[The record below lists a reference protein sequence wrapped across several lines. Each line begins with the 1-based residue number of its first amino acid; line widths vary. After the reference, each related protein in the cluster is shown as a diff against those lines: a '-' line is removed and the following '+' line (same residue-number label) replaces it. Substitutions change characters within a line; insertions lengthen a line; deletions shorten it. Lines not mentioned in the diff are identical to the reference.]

1 MGRGLPQRLRQAPRR
16 RVVVVA
22 GLVLL
27 LVVAAG
33 LVLLRWPRGGPLDD
47 AAAATPAEA
56 LRLSFTDWAA
66 IRERLDPG
74 PLRDQEAMAEFVSRG
89 YDTDLTASSSIEGSA
104 WALQD
109 NFGFGP
115 ANLAWEALAQGRSGS
130 SVALAMEE
138 DVDFD
143 ELADRLRDLG
153 FAEPEGERVVW
164 DGGIDLVSGI
174 DPTITPQFQYV
185 ALLPD
190 QGLVVASDS
199 RAYAATAARAA
210 QGESSSLR
218 DVDGVED
225 LLASAGEPASAG
237 LWAGDFACEDL
248 SMAAAGPEEQ
258 QQADRLVA
266 EAGGVA
272 PLSGLLVGM
281 AADRRLEI
289 VLGFES
295 DEQARDDLEPR
306 ARLAVGEAVG
316 RAGSYPELAEL
327 TRSRTE
333 GATVVLDLRPIRDEG
348 FVLSELNAAPVL
360 LATC

>member
-1 MGRGLPQRLRQAPRR
+1 MRRWLGSRWRAAGRG
-16 RVVVVA
+16 RVLVA
-22 GLVLL
+22 GGLVLL
-27 LVVAAG
+27 LVLVG
-33 LVLLRWPRGGPLDD
+33 LVVWRWPRGGPLED
-47 AAAATPAEA
+47 AAAATPAAA

-66 IRERLDPG
+66 LRQRLDPG
-74 PLRDQEAMAEFVSRG
+74 PLRQEEAMAEFVSRA

-109 NFGFGP
+109 RFGFGP
-115 ANLAWEALAQGRSGS
+115 ANLAWEALAQGRDGS
-130 SVALAMEE
+130 SVALALED

-143 ELADRLRDLG
+143 DLAERLRDLG
-153 FAEPEGERVVW
+153 FTEPTGEDVVW

-190 QGLVVASDS
+190 EGLVVASDT
-199 RAYAATAARAA
+199 RDYARTAARAA
-210 QGESSSLR
+210 LGEADTLL
-218 DVDGVED
+218 DVEGVPD
-225 LLASAGEPASAG
+225 LLDSAGEPASAG

-248 SMAAAGPEEQ
+248 SMSSAAPEDQ
-258 QQADRLVA
+258 QRAERLVE

-272 PLSGLLVGM
+272 PLSGLLIAM
-281 AADRRLEI
+281 APDRRVEV

-295 DEQARDDLEPR
+295 GDQARDDLR
-306 ARLAVGEAVG
+306 ARATLAVGEAVG
-316 RAGSYPELAEL
+316 RGASYPELAEL

-333 GATVVLDLRPIRDEG
+333 GSTVVLDLRPVQAEG

>member
-1 MGRGLPQRLRQAPRR
+1 MRRGLAQRLRAAGRWR
-16 RVVVVA
+16 ILVAA

-27 LVVAAG
+27 LVVAG
-33 LVLLRWPRGGPLDD
+33 LVLWRWPRGGPLAD
-47 AAAATPAEA
+47 AVAATPAQA
-56 LRLSFTDWAA
+56 LRVSFTDWSAV
-66 IRERLDPG
+66 RERLDPG
-74 PLRDQEAMAEFVSRG
+74 PLRDEEAMAEFVSRA

-109 NFGFGP
+109 RFGFGP

-130 SVALAMEE
+130 SLVLAPEDDVA
-138 DVDFD
+138 FD
-143 ELADRLRDLG
+143 DLADRLRDLG
-153 FAEPEGERVVW
+153 FTEPTGEGVVW

-190 QGLVVASDS
+190 EGLVVASDTKD
-199 RAYAATAARAA
+199 YAATAARAA
-210 QGESSSLR
+210 RGDGDTLL
-218 DVDGVED
+218 DVEGVPD
-225 LLASAGEPASAG
+225 LLRSAGEPASAG

-248 SMAAAGPEEQ
+248 SMASAAPEDQ
-258 QQADRLVA
+258 QRAERLVE

-272 PLSGLLVGM
+272 PLSGLLI
-281 AADRRLEI
+281 ALAPDRRVEV

-295 DEQARDDLEPR
+295 DDQARDDLR
-306 ARLAVGEAVG
+306 ARATLAVGEAVG
-316 RAGSYPELAEL
+316 RGASYPELAEL

-333 GATVVLDLRPIRDEG
+333 GSTVVLDLRPVQEEG